1 MAHLDYLGLEQS
13 IVFYSGVQIYNFSLD
28 SITGLMPSA
37 YSAPYHGKQL
47 NCNDHDAEIA
57 DCAYLLATGCAD
69 NRDEVAIQCVPRPGQ
84 QTVATGRIMAVLK
97 QNMKHGTCMFYSNR
111 WKVTLIQSQK
121 LH

>member
-84 QTVATGRIMAVLK
+84 QTVATGRIMTVLK